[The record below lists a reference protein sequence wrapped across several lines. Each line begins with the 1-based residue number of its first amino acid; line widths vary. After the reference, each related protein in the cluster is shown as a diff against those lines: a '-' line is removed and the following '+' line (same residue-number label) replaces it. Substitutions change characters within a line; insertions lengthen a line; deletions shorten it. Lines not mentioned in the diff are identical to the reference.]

1 MNQDKPEF
9 DHFSGSYDR
18 LLNDPIRDRFGSGG
32 SEFFHLRKRDL
43 IRAYFQRRQTDT
55 RKLAY
60 LDLGCGKGELASL
73 LRSDFARVAGCDP
86 SEGMLSAGEL
96 VSKGIEA
103 RVQDDPGRIPFEG
116 AVFDFVTAVCV
127 FHHVPP
133 SARAALVREARR
145 VLKPG
150 GTLAIVEHNP
160 HNPVTRLIV
169 SRTPVDAD
177 AILLRPTETRRLFR
191 DAGLTVDDQRYFLY
205 FPESIYRQLS
215 RLESALGK
223 VPLGGQYA
231 VFGRS
236 A

>member
-18 LLNDPIRDRFGSGG
+18 LLNDPIRDRFSPGG
-32 SEFFHLRKRDL
+32 AEFFHLRKRDL
-43 IRAYFQRRQTDT
+43 IRDHFRRRQTDAG
-55 RKLAY
+55 KLAY
-60 LDLGCGKGELASL
+60 LDLGCGKGELVSL
-73 LRSDFARVAGCDP
+73 LRNDFARVAVCDP
-86 SEGMLSAGEL
+86 SEGMLRAGEL
-96 VSKGIEA
+96 VSKGIET

-116 AVFDFVTAVCV
+116 AAFDFITAVCV

-150 GTLAIVEHNP
+150 GTLAIIEHNP
-160 HNPVTRLIV
+160 YNPVTRLIV

-177 AILLRPTETRRLFR
+177 AILLRPTETIRLFR
-191 DAGLTVDDQRYFLY
+191 GAGLAVDDRRYFLY
-205 FPESIYRQLS
+205 FPESIYRRLS
-215 RLESALGK
+215 GLESALGK

-231 VFGRS
+231 VFGHS
-236 A
+236 T

>member
-1 MNQDKPEF
+1 MSQDKPEF
-9 DHFSGSYDR
+9 DHFSDAYEQ
-18 LLNDPIRDRFGSGG
+18 LAAHPIRDRFGSGG
-32 SEFFHLRKRDL
+32 SEFFRLRKRDL
-43 IRAYFQRRQTDT
+43 IRAYFQRRRTDT
-55 RKLAY
+55 RKLDY

-103 RVQDDPGRIPFEG
+103 RVQDDPGRIPFED

-127 FHHVPP
+127 FHHAPP
-133 SARAALVREARR
+133 SACIALTREARR

-150 GTLAIVEHNP
+150 GTLAIIEHNP
-160 HNPVTRLIV
+160 YNPVTRLIV

-177 AILLRPTETRRLFR
+177 AILLRPAETRRLFR
-191 DAGLTVDDQRYFLY
+191 DAGLTVDEHQYFLY
-205 FPESIYRQLS
+205 FPESIYR
-215 RLESALGK
+215 RFGWLEAALGK

-231 VFGRS
+231 VFGHS